1 MPSDDAFETDQT
13 DFACGYELG
22 YRAGIEQQVL
32 VNNSLVIVMT
42 IIGLCV
48 GLVF

>member
-1 MPSDDAFETDQT
+1 MPSDDVAEINDS
-13 DFACGYELG
+13 DFSCGYELG

-32 VNNSLVIVMT
+32 VNNSLVVVMT

>member
-1 MPSDDAFETDQT
+1 MPSEDVKSIDKDDFI
-13 DFACGYELG
+13 CGYELG
-22 YRAGIEQQVL
+22 YRAGIEQQIV
-32 VNNSLVIVMT
+32 VNKSLVIVFT